1 MLPAPSERAM
11 VRYTMYMKVLG
22 IDPGYGRCG
31 VAILE
36 RANGKDILHYSE
48 CIETSPHMDF
58 TERLSIVANR
68 CEELIAEHAPDC
80 IAMEKL
86 FFAKSRTTGLKVAE
100 VRGAILALA
109 GGSSLSVFE
118 YAPSEV
124 KSAAAGYGSADK
136 KQVIKMLHALVKIE
150 KAIRHDDEYDAI
162 AVGLTHLASA
172 RVLASRVPLRAEK
185 R

>member
-1 MLPAPSERAM
+1 
-11 VRYTMYMKVLG
+11 MKVLA

-36 RANGKDILHYSE
+36 RIGAKDVLHYSD
-48 CIETSPHMDF
+48 CIETSPHSDF
-58 TERLSIVANR
+58 TERISTVAER
-68 CEELIAEHAPDC
+68 CEALLKEHSPDC

-109 GGSSLSVFE
+109 GSAQVAVFE

-136 KQVIKMLHALVKIE
+136 KQVIKMLHALVRIE

-162 AVGLTHLASA
+162 AVGVTHLACA
-172 RVLASRVPLRAEK
+172 RSLAIRGALPVKKS
-185 R
+185 